1 MSTLS
6 AEDKVKATEAIA
18 AEHTGQVTSMAAKID
33 PAIEELENLYNR
45 LEERLTA
52 VIGPAE
58 TLPDSE
64 SPDGLVPL
72 AHQLQSQVQR
82 LTALIER
89 HSLLIN
95 RIEV

>member
-1 MSTLS
+1 MTTL
-6 AEDKVKATEAIA
+6 AGEDKAKAEEAIA
-18 AEHTGQVTSMAAKID
+18 AEHTGEVTSMVAKID

-72 AHQLQSQVQR
+72 AHHLQSQVQR
-82 LTALIER
+82 LLVLVER